1 MLLWDVENN
10 VLVFQNQ
17 ATCNDDDQC
26 DFEVEAEISVLPN
39 WLLSVSD
46 LPGRAFDQ
54 LVEVLP
60 ASRRSQTAGGNSCK
74 NSRKQRET

>member
-60 ASRRSQTAGGNSCK
+60 GRRSQTAGGNSCK